1 MKVIAP
7 RTLRSLLVGTV
18 LTGVALTGL
27 AVPAQAA
34 GDAAAS
40 CSSFTRAKV
49 ISKHE
54 ILNPITNGE
63 LRNRTGEVQTLV
75 LERSVTDTRT
85 TSREYRGDWQLF
97 KPVFTAGVSRT
108 VTEEHTTSGLQQARI
123 QVAPWRKVQVTGY
136 IRTWRVESEVTRRDS
151 NCNYSTRRI
160 TGDVATTD
168 SMVWD
173 ARDTGA
179 A

>member
-1 MKVIAP
+1 MKVTTPHA
-7 RTLRSLLVGTV
+7 LRSFLAGGVI
-18 LTGVALTGL
+18 TGVVLTGL
-27 AVPAQAA
+27 AIPAQAA
-34 GDAAAS
+34 DDTAAD

-49 ISKHE
+49 ISKRE

-75 LERSVTDTRT
+75 LERSVSDTRS
-85 TSREYRGDWQLF
+85 TSKEYRGDWQLF
-97 KPVFTAGVSRT
+97 KAVFTAGVSRT

-123 QVAPWRKVQVTGY
+123 QVGAWRTVQVTGY
-136 IRTWRVESEVTRRDS
+136 VRTWRVESEVTSRNS
-151 NCNYSTRRI
+151 NCDYSTRRL

-173 ARDTGA
+173 ARDIGPA
-179 A
+179 

>member
-1 MKVIAP
+1 M
-7 RTLRSLLVGTV
+7 
-18 LTGVALTGL
+18 
-27 AVPAQAA
+27 
-34 GDAAAS
+34 
-40 CSSFTRAKV
+40 
-49 ISKHE
+49 ISKRE
-54 ILNPITNGE
+54 ILNPVTNGE

-75 LERSVTDTRT
+75 LERSITDTRT
-85 TSREYRGDWQLF
+85 TSKEYRGDWQLF
-97 KPVFTAGVSRT
+97 KAVFTAGVSKT

-123 QVAPWRKVQVTGY
+123 QVAAWRKVSVTGH
-136 IRTWRVESEVTRRDS
+136 IRTWRVETEVTRRNS
-151 NCNYSTRRI
+151 NCDYSTRRI